1 MCAVFQLID
10 ITMPSLNVTSEE
22 TPSAP
27 ATKPAIGIIY
37 PPPEVRN
44 IVDKTASFVA
54 RNGPEFETR
63 IRQNEINN
71 PKFNF
76 LTFNDPY
83 HAYYRHKVKE
93 FQEGRGQE
101 PSAVLKSGFGFLPQ
115 KPAFAEH
122 LKSAVEAQVPL
133 EPPAEFEFIADPPSI
148 SAFDLDM
155 VKLTAQFV
163 ARNGRQFLTNLMK
176 IEARN
181 YQFDFLRPQHSLFN
195 YFTKLV
201 EQYTKILIPPKDL
214 LGKLRKEADNY
225 HVILDEVKHR
235 MEWARH
241 QERERKREEEEKE
254 KERVSYAQVDWHDFV
269 VVETVEYLPSEA
281 GNLPPPTTP
290 DEVGAR
296 MLQQQRYDEGVT
308 DEDAGNAEDDVEPED
323 EVLSGAEE
331 PDEEEEEEEEEEFDE
346 EDKVV
351 TRSAAVP
358 AIQLPLAPPQHPP
371 QHPPQLAPQ
380 PPPQPPGTMV
390 GADTQVQDMEED
402 SESESEGEDEDKL
415 EKRNDVAA
423 PSMIVPPPPPPP
435 VPKDV
440 GPKLPPLPPNPENV
454 IIRKDYDPKA
464 PKVVE
469 QVAGKFLVSPITGEQ
484 IPAEKIQ
491 EHMRIGLLDPKWI
504 EQRDRALAERREQEE
519 VYAQGSAISDQLKD
533 LAARRTDIFGS
544 GAEETQIG
552 KKIGEEDKKEKTKVI
567 WDGHSASMEKVSQKA
582 RENITIEDQIAVIHK
597 VQGLVSDEEKEKI
610 GPAMPKTAP
619 PEPVPQPKGTA
630 GLTNVHTPSV
640 PAPPPPPTTATTA
653 STSTP
658 RGLPPLPM
666 SKPPLPPVQP
676 PPPAAPPKL
685 PVGNILP
692 VPVPPGMMMMAQ
704 PGPPGQGV
712 LGPRPPLAVP
722 PVVRAPFMPGIPMP
736 PVMQPVIPPPVKPAP
751 PAAPMRPP
759 TDMSST
765 DDEPPTKRSKTEDQ
779 LITEGEFLMQH
790 KGPVTFQVQVPS
802 LLDKSEWKL
811 GGQSLTVTLPLTD
824 TVSVIKAKVFDE
836 LGMPAGKQKLQLD
849 GMFMKDSNTLAFYN
863 FTPMCVVQLQVKERG
878 GRKK

>member
-1 MCAVFQLID
+1 
-10 ITMPSLNVTSEE
+10 MPSVSATTEDVQA
-22 TPSAP
+22 AP
-27 ATKPAIGIIY
+27 ATKPVIGIIY

-76 LTFNDPY
+76 LTLNDPY

-115 KPAFAEH
+115 KPAFADQ
-122 LKSAVEAQVPL
+122 LKAAVEVQAPL

-163 ARNGRQFLTNLMK
+163 ARNGRQFLTSLMK

-214 LGKLRKEADNY
+214 LGKLRKEAES
-225 HVILDEVKHR
+225 HHTILDQVKYR
-235 MEWARH
+235 MEWAKH

-254 KERVSYAQVDWHDFV
+254 KERVSYAQIDWHDFV

-296 MLQQQRYDEGVT
+296 LLQQQRFEEGIT
-308 DEDAGNAEDDVEPED
+308 DDAGTAEDDVEPED
-323 EVLSGAEE
+323 EESGGEE
-331 PDEEEEEEEEEEFDE
+331 PGEDEYELDE
-346 EDKVV
+346 EDEVV
-351 TRSAAVP
+351 TRGATTTPAVP
-358 AIQLPLAPPQHPP
+358 VHLPPAPPV
-371 QHPPQLAPQ
+371 PQ
-380 PPPQPPGTMV
+380 PPSTTV

-402 SESESEGEDEDKL
+402 SESESEGEEDDKL
-415 EKRNDVAA
+415 EKQNDVAA
-423 PSMIVPPPPPPP
+423 GMIVPPPPPPP

-464 PKVVE
+464 PKAME
-469 QVAGKFLVSPITGEQ
+469 QTAGKFLVSPITGEQ

-552 KKIGEEDKKEKTKVI
+552 KKIGEEDKKEKAKVI

-597 VQGLVSDEEKEKI
+597 VQGLVADDEKEKI
-610 GPAMPKTAP
+610 GPAMPKLP
-619 PEPVPQPKGTA
+619 PEPVPLPKVTA
-630 GLTNVHTPSV
+630 PSGV
-640 PAPPPPPTTATTA
+640 QSSSVAVPPPPPSTAA
-653 STSTP
+653 TSTTSAP
-658 RGLPPLPM
+658 SVPPM

-676 PPPAAPPKL
+676 APSSAAAPAKVPM
-685 PVGNILP
+685 PNVLP
-692 VPVPPGMMMMAQ
+692 VPVPPGMVMMAQ
-704 PGPPGQGV
+704 PTPQGQGV

-722 PVVRAPFMPGIPMP
+722 PVVRPPFMPGIPMP
-736 PVMQPVIPPPVKPAP
+736 PVMQPVIPPPIKPTPPAP
-751 PAAPMRPP
+751 TRPHPDTAA
-759 TDMSST
+759 T
-765 DDEPPTKRSKTEDQ
+765 DDEPPSKRSRTEDQ
-779 LITEGEFLMQH
+779 LVPEHDFLTQH
-790 KGPVTFQVQVPS
+790 KGPVTFQVQVPNM
-802 LLDKSEWKL
+802 LDKSEWKL
-811 GGQSLTVTLPLTD
+811 GGQSFSITLPLTD
-824 TVSVIKAKVFDE
+824 TVSVIKAKMFDE

-849 GMFMKDSNTLAFYN
+849 GMFMKDSNTLAYYN

>member
-1 MCAVFQLID
+1 MLQVVYIVD
-10 ITMPSLNVTSEE
+10 DGVMPSLNATTDEE
-22 TPSAP
+22 PATPAAP

-76 LTFNDPY
+76 LTLNDPY

-115 KPAFAEH
+115 KPVFADQ
-122 LKSAVEAQVPL
+122 LKSAIEVQAPL
-133 EPPAEFEFIADPPSI
+133 EPPPEFEFIADPPSI

-176 IEARN
+176 HEARN

-201 EQYTKILIPPKDL
+201 EQYTKVLIPPKDL
-214 LGKLRKEADNY
+214 LAKLRSEADN
-225 HVILDEVKHR
+225 HRVILDAVKQR

-241 QERERKREEEEKE
+241 QERERKREEEEHE
-254 KERVSYAQVDWHDFV
+254 KERVSYAQIDWHDFV
-269 VVETVEYLPSEA
+269 VVETVEYLPSET

-296 MLQQQRYDEGVT
+296 MLQQQRYDEGIT
-308 DEDAGNAEDDVEPED
+308 DEVETTADDVEPE
-323 EVLSGAEE
+323 EE
-331 PDEEEEEEEEEEFDE
+331 TASVGEEEEEEEDERGEAEEEEEEDEEFDE
-346 EDKVV
+346 EDEIV
-351 TRSAAVP
+351 TRSAAATVP
-358 AIQLPLAPPQHPP
+358 LPPAPP
-371 QHPPQLAPQ
+371 
-380 PPPQPPGTMV
+380 PPPLNT
-390 GADTQVQDMEED
+390 ADTQVQDMEEG
-402 SESESEGEDEDKL
+402 SESESEGEDEEDKL
-415 EKRNDVAA
+415 ERHGDTGMV
-423 PSMIVPPPPPPP
+423 VPPPPPPP

-464 PKVVE
+464 PKMID
-469 QVAGKFLVSPITGEQ
+469 AASGKFLVSPITGEQ

-552 KKIGEEDKKEKTKVI
+552 KKIGEEDKKEKSVKVV
-567 WDGHSASMEKVSQKA
+567 WDGHSASMEKVSAKA

-597 VQGLVSDEEKEKI
+597 VQGLVADDEKEKI
-610 GPAMPKTAP
+610 GPAMPKGPPPPMPEIAPLPSRTTAP
-619 PEPVPQPKGTA
+619 M
-630 GLTNVHTPSV
+630 SV
-640 PAPPPPPTTATTA
+640 QTTSIPAPPPPPSAA
-653 STSTP
+653 ISSTQP
-658 RGLPPLPM
+658 AVPAMDKP
-666 SKPPLPPVQP
+666 PPLPPPQL
-676 PPPAAPPKL
+676 PPASATAPPKV
-685 PVGNILP
+685 PVPNILP
-692 VPVPPGMMMMAQ
+692 VPVPPGMVMMPPQ
-704 PGPPGQGV
+704 PTPQGQGV
-712 LGPRPPLAVP
+712 LGARPPLAVP
-722 PVVRAPFMPGIPMP
+722 PVVRPPFIPGMPMP
-736 PVMQPVIPPPVKPAP
+736 PVMQPL
-751 PAAPMRPP
+751 
-759 TDMSST
+759 S
-765 DDEPPTKRSKTEDQ
+765 
-779 LITEGEFLMQH
+779 LIH
-790 KGPVTFQVQVPS
+790 
-802 LLDKSEWKL
+802 
-811 GGQSLTVTLPLTD
+811 
-824 TVSVIKAKVFDE
+824 I
-836 LGMPAGKQKLQLD
+836 
-849 GMFMKDSNTLAFYN
+849 
-863 FTPMCVVQLQVKERG
+863 
-878 GRKK
+878 

>member
-1 MCAVFQLID
+1 
-10 ITMPSLNVTSEE
+10 MPSLNATTEE
-22 TPSAP
+22 VPAAP
-27 ATKPAIGIIY
+27 ATKPVIGIIY

-76 LTFNDPY
+76 LTLNDPY

-115 KPAFAEH
+115 KPAFAEQ
-122 LKSAVEAQVPL
+122 LKSAIEVQTPL
-133 EPPAEFEFIADPPSI
+133 EPPPEFEFIADPPSI

-214 LGKLRKEADNY
+214 LGKLRKEAES
-225 HVILDEVKHR
+225 HHAILDQVKYR
-235 MEWARH
+235 MEWAKH

-254 KERVSYAQVDWHDFV
+254 KERVSYAQIDWHDFV
-269 VVETVEYLPSEA
+269 VVETVEYLTSET

-296 MLQQQRYDEGVT
+296 MLQQQRFEEGIA
-308 DEDAGNAEDDVEPED
+308 DDDSGNVDDVEPED
-323 EVLSGAEE
+323 AGSVGEVEEE
-331 PDEEEEEEEEEEFDE
+331 PEEEEDEYELDE
-346 EDKVV
+346 EDEVV
-351 TRSAAVP
+351 TRGAITPAA
-358 AIQLPLAPPQHPP
+358 QLPPAPP
-371 QHPPQLAPQ
+371 
-380 PPPQPPGTMV
+380 PPPLSTAV

-402 SESESEGEDEDKL
+402 SESESEGEDDDKL
-415 EKRNDVAA
+415 EKRNDVV
-423 PSMIVPPPPPPP
+423 PPGVLVPPPPPPP
-435 VPKDV
+435 IPKDV
-440 GPKLPPLPPNPENV
+440 GPKLPPLPPNPESV

-464 PKVVE
+464 PKVME
-469 QVAGKFLVSPITGEQ
+469 QMAGKFLVSPITGEQ

-552 KKIGEEDKKEKTKVI
+552 KKIGEEDKKEKAKVV

-597 VQGLVSDEEKEKI
+597 VQGLVADDEKEKI
-610 GPAMPKTAP
+610 GPAMPKVP
-619 PEPVPQPKGTA
+619 PEPMAIPKTSA
-630 GLTNVHTPSV
+630 PPSV
-640 PAPPPPPTTATTA
+640 QTPAVAAPPPPRSPA
-653 STSTP
+653 TSTTP
-658 RGLPPLPM
+658 APNVPPM

-676 PPPAAPPKL
+676 PLDPVPIPPK
-685 PVGNILP
+685 PPMANVVP
-692 VPVPPGMMMMAQ
+692 VPVPPGMVMMGQ
-704 PGPPGQGV
+704 PAPPGQGV
-712 LGPRPPLAVP
+712 LGPRPPMAVP
-722 PVVRAPFMPGIPMP
+722 PVVRPPFMPGIPMP

-751 PAAPMRPP
+751 PPAPTRTHAADP
-759 TDMSST
+759 T
-765 DDEPPTKRSKTEDQ
+765 DDEPASKRSKMEDQ
-779 LITEGEFLMQH
+779 LMTEHEFLAQN
-790 KGPVTFQVQVPS
+790 KGPVTFQVQVPNM
-802 LLDKSEWKL
+802 LDKSEWKL
-811 GGQSLTVTLPLTD
+811 GGQSFTVTLPLTD
-824 TVSVIKAKVFDE
+824 TVSVIKAKMFDE

-863 FTPMCVVQLQVKERG
+863 FTPKCVVQLQVKERG

>member
-1 MCAVFQLID
+1 
-10 ITMPSLNVTSEE
+10 MPSLNTSSEE
-22 TPSAP
+22 VPAAP
-27 ATKPAIGIIY
+27 ATKPVIGIIY

-76 LTFNDPY
+76 LTLNDPY

-93 FQEGRGQE
+93 FQEGRGHE

-115 KPAFAEH
+115 MPAFADQ
-122 LKSAVEAQVPL
+122 LRSTVEVQAPL
-133 EPPAEFEFIADPPSI
+133 EPPPEFEFIADPPSI
-148 SAFDLDM
+148 SAFDLEM

-163 ARNGRQFLTNLMK
+163 ARNGRQFLTSLMK

-214 LGKLRKEADNY
+214 LGKLRKEAES
-225 HVILDEVKHR
+225 HHAILDQVKYR
-235 MEWARH
+235 MEWAKH

-254 KERVSYAQVDWHDFV
+254 KERVSYAQIDWHDFV
-269 VVETVEYLPSEA
+269 VVETVDYLPSEV

-296 MLQQQRYDEGVT
+296 MLQQQRYDEGLT
-308 DEDAGNAEDDVEPED
+308 DEAENADDVEPED
-323 EVLSGAEE
+323 EEVSAG
-331 PDEEEEEEEEEEFDE
+331 EEEAEDEDEFDE
-346 EDKVV
+346 EDEVV
-351 TRSAAVP
+351 TRSAVVP
-358 AIQLPLAPPQHPP
+358 APHLPPALPPS
-371 QHPPQLAPQ
+371 Q
-380 PPPQPPGTMV
+380 PPSTTV

-402 SESESEGEDEDKL
+402 SETESEGEEEDKS
-415 EKRNDVAA
+415 EKRNDAA
-423 PSMIVPPPPPPP
+423 AGMLIPPPPPPP
-435 VPKDV
+435 IPKDV

-464 PKVVE
+464 PKVIE
-469 QVAGKFLVSPITGEQ
+469 QGAGKFLVSPITGEQ
-484 IPAEKIQ
+484 IPADKMQ

-504 EQRDRALAERREQEE
+504 EQRDRVLAERREQEE

-597 VQGLVSDEEKEKI
+597 VQGLVADEEKEKI
-610 GPAMPKTAP
+610 GPAMPKAAP
-619 PEPVPQPKGTA
+619 PEPAPLPPKF
-630 GLTNVHTPSV
+630 P
-640 PAPPPPPTTATTA
+640 TA
-653 STSTP
+653 STAPMSSVAP
-658 RGLPPLPM
+658 PLPPSTAATPTTSVPSAPM
-666 SKPPLPPVQP
+666 SKPPLPPVH
-676 PPPAAPPKL
+676 PPPAN
-685 PVGNILP
+685 VM
-692 VPVPPGMMMMAQ
+692 PVPPGMMMMAQ
-704 PGPPGQGV
+704 PPLQGQGV

-736 PVMQPVIPPPVKPAP
+736 PVMQPPVIPMPVKPTPPAP
-751 PAAPMRPP
+751 PRPH
-759 TDMSST
+759 TDPAGT
-765 DDEPPTKRSKTEDQ
+765 DDEPPAKRSKTEDQ
-779 LITEGEFLMQH
+779 LMRENEFLAQNR
-790 KGPVTFQVQVPS
+790 GPVTFQVQVPNM
-802 LLDKSEWKL
+802 LDKSEWKL
-811 GGQSLTVTLPLTD
+811 GGQSFTITLPLTD
-824 TVSVIKAKVFDE
+824 TVSVIKAKVYDE

-849 GMFMKDSNTLAFYN
+849 GMFMKDSNTLAYYN
-863 FTPMCVVQLQVKERG
+863 FTRMCVVQLQVKERG